1 MFERVAGRPLDVPIL
16 AGVLPIHSARHA
28 EFLHNEVPGIV
39 IPERARDRLR
49 SAGEDAWREGLAM
62 AVELIDELRAD
73 GVAGIYQM
81 PQFGRFDRAAEVVE
95 AIRSPIGGRTEPQG
109 SRG

>member
-1 MFERVAGRPLDVPIL
+1 MPT
-16 AGVLPIHSARHA
+16 SST
-28 EFLHNEVPGIV
+28 NEVPGVV

-62 AVELIDELRAD
+62 AVELIEELRAD
-73 GVAGIYQM
+73 GVAGIYHM

-95 AIRSPIGGRTEPQG
+95 AVRSPIAAPAGKAQVGDGAR
-109 SRG
+109 SWRR